1 MNATPRKLPAGEEI
15 GSEPNIPEY
24 SAPSQSAT
32 VVSLD
37 EAVACIAR
45 LAGPRPRRERA
56 ALVAI
61 SGVDGS
67 GKSHLARLLAA
78 RVGRAGRRVALIG
91 IDPWQNP
98 QTVRFSTAEP
108 GPHFYRHAIRFEELF
123 SQVVEPLAG
132 DRALRLETRG
142 IRTDADVWEP
152 LVYDHRDVEVVLLE
166 GIFLIR
172 RDLVQRY
179 DLRIWVECSL
189 DTALRRAL
197 ARNVEN
203 RPPEALR
210 EDYARIYHAAQ
221 RVHFALDAP
230 RAAADLLLDN
240 ERDADLRQGAP

>member
-1 MNATPRKLPAGEEI
+1 MNAMLHKVPAGEEI
-15 GSEPNIPEY
+15 GSEPNTPEY
-24 SAPSQSAT
+24 SAPRQSAI

-37 EAVACIAR
+37 EAVAYVAR
-45 LAGPRPRRERA
+45 LAGLRPRREPA

-78 RVGRAGRRVALIG
+78 RLGRTGLRVALIG

-98 QTVRFSTAEP
+98 QTVRFSAAAPDT
-108 GPHFYRHAIRFEELF
+108 HFYRHAIRFEELF
-123 SQVVEPLAG
+123 SQVVEPLVG

-142 IRTDADVWEP
+142 IRTDADVWEA

-166 GIFLIR
+166 GIFLFR
-172 RDLVQRY
+172 RDLVHRY

-197 ARNVEN
+197 ARNEEN
-203 RPPEALR
+203 RPP
-210 EDYARIYHAAQ
+210 
-221 RVHFALDAP
+221 
-230 RAAADLLLDN
+230 
-240 ERDADLRQGAP
+240 

>member
-1 MNATPRKLPAGEEI
+1 MNATPQRLLAGEEI
-15 GSEPNIPEY
+15 GSEPNTAEY
-24 SAPSQSAT
+24 SAPSPSAI
-32 VVSLD
+32 VASLD
-37 EAVACIAR
+37 EAVACVAR
-45 LAGPRPRRERA
+45 LAGSRPRPDRA

-67 GKSHLARLLAA
+67 GKSHLARLIAA
-78 RVGRAGRRVALIG
+78 RLGRAGRRVALIG

-98 QTVRFSTAEP
+98 QTMRFSAADP

-123 SQVVEPLAG
+123 SQVVEPLVG
-132 DRALRLETRG
+132 DRALRLRTRG

-166 GIFLIR
+166 GIFLLR
-172 RDLVQRY
+172 RDLVHRY

-189 DTALRRAL
+189 ETALRRAL

-240 ERDADLRQGAP
+240 ERDVVVRESTP